1 MSAVHK
7 QMEPVQPQAQTRG
20 ARWGQLLRRN
30 RVGVLGLSIVTLLIL
45 LAIFAPW
52 LAPHDPNHTELA
64 DKLIPPLT
72 RGHLLGTDQLGRDI
86 LSRIIYGSR
95 ISLAV
100 GLYAVVISGAVG
112 VLAGLVAGF
121 YGGWIDTVLMRL
133 VDVQLSFPFI
143 LLALFL
149 SGLLGAGFS
158 NLVITLVIS
167 SWVQYARLAR
177 GEVLVI
183 REKEFVTAARAL
195 GMRPW
200 RIMARH
206 ILPNIMTPVIVVS
219 SLNLA
224 QLIVAEAAISF
235 LGFGVQPPQISWG
248 NMLSEGRDYLL
259 NAWWLATFPGVAL
272 AVAALGVNLTGD
284 WLRDILDPRLKV

>member
-1 MSAVHK
+1 MSAVQK
-7 QMEPVQPQAQTRG
+7 RTQRVPSEAERRG
-20 ARWGQLLRRN
+20 SSWGQLLLRN
-30 RVGVLGLSIVTLLIL
+30 RVGVLGLGIVALLIL
-45 LAIFAPW
+45 LSFFAPW
-52 LAPHDPNHTELA
+52 LAPQDPNQTELA
-64 DKLIPPLT
+64 AKLIPPLT
-72 RGHLLGTDQLGRDI
+72 KGHILGTDQLGRDI

-95 ISLAV
+95 ISLSV
-100 GLYAVVISGAVG
+100 GLYAVVISGALG
-112 VLAGLVAGF
+112 VVAGLVAGF

-149 SGLLGAGFS
+149 SGVLGAGFS

-177 GEVLVI
+177 GEVLVV

-195 GMRPW
+195 GMHPW
-200 RIMARH
+200 RIMLRH

-272 AVAALGVNLTGD
+272 AIAALGVNLTGD
-284 WLRDILDPRLKV
+284 WLRDVLDPRLKV